1 MKTEN
6 ILILI
11 LGIVWWIG
19 VYSSIRSSINKD
31 KKIND
36 KKYEPIITGYLL
48 PVALFVG
55 FLIDLCVDGIENSV
69 LTLINNCVNLVV
81 VISVYYLFV
90 FLFLK
95 LFRKYLHP
103 IVISSIWML
112 PNLLYFFVMY
122 RNNVTYRNGT
132 EFTDS
137 YKYEEEVLNI
147 NDNQYYDLSN
157 FKELEI
163 IKILIY

>member
-31 KKIND
+31 KKLND
-36 KKYEPIITGYLL
+36 KKYEPINTGYLL

-55 FLIDLCVDGIENSV
+55 FLFDLFVNGIENSV
-69 LTLINNCVNLVV
+69 FTLINNCVNLVV

-122 RNNVTYRNGT
+122 RNNMTYRNGVRT
-132 EFTDS
+132 TAALKGRES
-137 YKYEEEVLNI
+137 MKR
-147 NDNQYYDLSN
+147 
-157 FKELEI
+157 
-163 IKILIY
+163 